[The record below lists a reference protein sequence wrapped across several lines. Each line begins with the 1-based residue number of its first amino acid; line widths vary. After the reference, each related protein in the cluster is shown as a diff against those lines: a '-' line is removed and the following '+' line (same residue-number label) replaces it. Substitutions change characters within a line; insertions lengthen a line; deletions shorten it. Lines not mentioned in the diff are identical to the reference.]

1 LVPMKPAP
9 PVIRIEAINQDGG
22 IGEETWR
29 A

>member
-1 LVPMKPAP
+1 VPMKPAP

-22 IGEETWR
+22 IGEETRR